1 MTDCIRK
8 EKSSLIIT
16 LKSLEMDLSF
26 IALELNDEYRHL
38 VFDLLEF
45 SDISEEKLRNFTNF
59 GKTTVQN
66 NSFVI
71 VCKTEF
77 AEDFELAQQD
87 VERRDKN
94 AKKRRTMVMWKN
106 ALTSVWNTRPMT
118 ETQKLIDRMPKIM
131 HAIIEAE
138 GFKTPLI
145 LSLYIFA

>member
-8 EKSSLIIT
+8 EKGSLIIT

-26 IALELNDEYRHL
+26 IALELNHEYRHL

-45 SDISEEKLRNFTNF
+45 SHISEEKLRNFTNF

-77 AEDFELAQQD
+77 AEDFPIVPTLQEAFDVIELEEI
-87 VERRDKN
+87 ERQLD
-94 AKKRRTMVMWKN
+94 
-106 ALTSVWNTRPMT
+106 L
-118 ETQKLIDRMPKIM
+118 E
-131 HAIIEAE
+131 
-138 GFKTPLI
+138 F
-145 LSLYIFA
+145 